1 MNKVKIKKIIA
12 ERLILFLN
20 MCENQQATYGFQPKW
35 KAITPLVKHTQ
46 KLYDEI
52 PSKSKNILEYNF
64 GIIFCLS
71 NIPVTQFYQPMI
83 QLHDCLILAFLLS
96 LLSTHHH

>member
-46 KLYDEI
+46 ELYDKI
-52 PSKSKNILEYNF
+52 PSKSKN
-64 GIIFCLS
+64 C
-71 NIPVTQFYQPMI
+71 
-83 QLHDCLILAFLLS
+83 S
-96 LLSTHHH
+96 LLVTPKKLENSYR